1 MARFPILVLL
11 VLAAVPAAAQLSDD
25 ARFRLQQELGRND
38 AARENARIER
48 ERVRVSDPAPAT
60 TLRSDP
66 NAAHDRLREQN
77 RLRDDQSRIQADG
90 DRLRAEQ
97 QRQERERI
105 FTPPSGQ

>member
-1 MARFPILVLL
+1 MVLL
-11 VLAAVPAAAQLSDD
+11 LAAFPVAAQVSDD
-25 ARFRLQQELGRND
+25 ARFRLQQELGRTD

-48 ERVRVSDPAPAT
+48 ERALASDPAPAT

-66 NAAHDRLREQN
+66 NAAYERLREQN
-77 RLRDDQSRIQADG
+77 RLRDDQRRIDADG

-105 FTPPSGQ
+105 FAPPSGQ

>member
-1 MARFPILVLL
+1 MARFLPVLL
-11 VLAAVPAAAQLSDD
+11 LALATLPAAAQVSDD
-25 ARFRLQQELGRND
+25 ARFRLQQETGRLD

-48 ERVRVSDPAPAT
+48 ERAGVSNPAPAT

-66 NAAHDRLREQN
+66 GAAYDRLREQN
-77 RLRDDQSRIQADG
+77 RLRDDQRRIEAEG

-105 FTPPSGQ
+105 FAPPAGQ